1 MNAPEHEYCGGC
13 GELLGLEPI
22 ALPSV
27 LNCPECALELI
38 AFDGDPGQLYDC
50 SRCGGQLVEHA
61 LLSNLIERRRRFS
74 DGRSVRSYNAVERK
88 VRYLPCPAC
97 AQPMNRRNIGGTSGI
112 IVDYCGHHGVWFHP
126 GALPRLLGL
135 VAQGGLADG
144 RRIRLGLRPPKTE
157 TERQQTA
164 TLVARAINNDDA
176 ARRTVPPPPDARKVA
191 EGVAQ
196 STLDLLDTLGSFL
209 LRAEF

>member
-1 MNAPEHEYCGGC
+1 MNAPEHEYCSGC

-22 ALPSV
+22 ALPSG
-27 LNCPECALELI
+27 LRCPECELELV

-50 SRCGGQLVEHA
+50 SRCGGQLVEHT

-74 DGRSVRSYNAVERK
+74 DGRSVRSYNPAERK

-97 AQPMNRRNIGGTSGI
+97 SQLMNRRNVGGNSGI
-112 IVDYCGHHGVWFHP
+112 IVDYCARHGVWFHP
-126 GALPRLLGL
+126 GALPRLLSF

-144 RRIRLGLRPPKTE
+144 RRIRLGLRRPQTE
-157 TERQQTA
+157 AERQQTA
-164 TLVARAINNDDA
+164 TLVARSMQNEDA
-176 ARRTVPPPPDARKVA
+176 ARRTVPPPQDARQVA

-196 STLDLLDTLGSFL
+196 ATLDLLDTLGSFL
-209 LRAEF
+209 LHAEF